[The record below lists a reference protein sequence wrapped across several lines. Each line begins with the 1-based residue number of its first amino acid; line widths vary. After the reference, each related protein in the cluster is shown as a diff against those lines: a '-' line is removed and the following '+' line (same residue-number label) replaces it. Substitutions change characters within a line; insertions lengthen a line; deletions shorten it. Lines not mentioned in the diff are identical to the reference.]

1 MLQYAK
7 ARPVLAIIAGVLFA
21 GSAAA
26 QGANPFAFFLAARR
40 RKVDPPTRRPRL
52 TPGRRPYPD
61 IRLCPDFPIPPFMS
75 LDACGTHTLGLSI
88 TNSPAPTG
96 ARICGR
102 LSIRTTGNLQR
113 KSWQRLKR

>member
-7 ARPVLAIIAGVLFA
+7 ARPVLAIIAGLVRRLRG
-21 GSAAA
+21 GSGR
-26 QGANPFAFFLAARR
+26 QPVCVFLAARR

-75 LDACGTHTLGLSI
+75 LDACGTHTLGLYI

>member
-1 MLQYAK
+1 
-7 ARPVLAIIAGVLFA
+7 
-21 GSAAA
+21 
-26 QGANPFAFFLAARR
+26 
-40 RKVDPPTRRPRL
+40 
-52 TPGRRPYPD
+52 
-61 IRLCPDFPIPPFMS
+61 MS